1 MKIKLKQ
8 TSDKDKSKT
17 TIKKIMLITNNNSIQ
32 DNLQP
37 VQFLS
42 GLIRQAQSQEN
53 AACDLTKRAQ
63 VVTRPFVDKVEKID
77 TAKTFTAQRLRHCQ
91 LIVCTRL
98 IGFNQYKD

>member
-37 VQFLS
+37 V
-42 GLIRQAQSQEN
+42 
-53 AACDLTKRAQ
+53 
-63 VVTRPFVDKVEKID
+63 
-77 TAKTFTAQRLRHCQ
+77 
-91 LIVCTRL
+91 
-98 IGFNQYKD
+98 